1 MTPVV
6 GVDGCPGGWIA
17 VRWAET
23 VSHHLCRS
31 FADVLAMDA
40 AVIAVDMPIGFPQ
53 GSGRAAEREVR
64 QRLGERQSSVFS
76 VPSRA
81 AVMCAD
87 YREACA
93 ANLASS
99 DPPKKVSKQIFH
111 IFPKMREI
119 DALITP
125 ELQARIVEVH
135 PELAFWAMNGER
147 SLPLPSACARPRA
160 SQGAPRGGRISSRQ
174 PAVPHL
180 SPCRCGCRRSSRC
193 LRLRVE
199 CEARSW
205 RPFCLLPR
213 RSAAGCKGLAHGDHG
228 VRKRRHIQGS
238 AENDRPDR
246 HPPQRPAGQARRRGN
261 HPCRLPGG

>member
-1 MTPVV
+1 MTPVI

-23 VSHHLCRS
+23 VSHHLCSS
-31 FADVLAMDA
+31 FADVIAMDA

-125 ELQARIVEVH
+125 QLQARIIEVH
-135 PELAFWAMNGER
+135 PELAFWAMNGQR
-147 SLPLPSACARPRA
+147 SLPLPKKVKGSPHVPGLALRKAILAAAGFPLNSLATHAYRRADVGADDLIDACACA
-160 SQGAPRGGRISSRQ
+160 WS
-174 PAVPHL
+174 
-180 SPCRCGCRRSSRC
+180 
-193 LRLRVE
+193 
-199 CEARSW
+199 
-205 RPFCLLPR
+205 
-213 RSAAGCKGLAHGDHG
+213 
-228 VRKRRHIQGS
+228 
-238 AENDRPDR
+238 
-246 HPPQRPAGQARRRGN
+246 ARRILEGRAVSFPADPPLDARGL
-261 HPCRLPGG
+261 RMAITA

>member
-17 VRWAET
+17 VRWGET

-31 FADVLAMDA
+31 FAEVLAMDA

-53 GSGRAAEREVR
+53 GSGRVAEREVR

-87 YREACA
+87 YRESCA

-125 ELQARIVEVH
+125 ELQSRIVEVH
-135 PELAFWAMNGER
+135 PELAFWAMNGEAP
-147 SLPLPSACARPRA
+147 LPLPKKVKSAPHAPGLDLRRDLLVRAGFPLGQLPPASYRRADVGADDLIDACACAWSGRRILEGRA
-160 SQGAPRGGRISSRQ
+160 VSFPADPPLDARGLRMAIS
-174 PAVPHL
+174 A
-180 SPCRCGCRRSSRC
+180 
-193 LRLRVE
+193 
-199 CEARSW
+199 
-205 RPFCLLPR
+205 
-213 RSAAGCKGLAHGDHG
+213 
-228 VRKRRHIQGS
+228 
-238 AENDRPDR
+238 
-246 HPPQRPAGQARRRGN
+246 
-261 HPCRLPGG
+261 

>member
-1 MTPVV
+1 MTIVL

-17 VRWAET
+17 VRWGDH

-31 FADVLAMDA
+31 FEEVTAIDA

-64 QRLGERQSSVFS
+64 SRLGDRQSSVFS

-93 ANLASS
+93 ANLAAS

-119 DALITP
+119 DRLITP
-125 ELQARIVEVH
+125 ALQSRIVEVH
-135 PELAFWAMNGER
+135 PELAFWAMNGEAP
-147 SLPLPSACARPRA
+147 LPLPKKVKGRVHDNGLALRASLLAAAGFPLQALPPASYRRADVGADDLIDACACA
-160 SQGAPRGGRISSRQ
+160 WS
-174 PAVPHL
+174 
-180 SPCRCGCRRSSRC
+180 
-193 LRLRVE
+193 
-199 CEARSW
+199 
-205 RPFCLLPR
+205 
-213 RSAAGCKGLAHGDHG
+213 
-228 VRKRRHIQGS
+228 
-238 AENDRPDR
+238 
-246 HPPQRPAGQARRRGN
+246 ARRIAEGRAI
-261 HPCRLPGG
+261 RLPADPPRDARGLRMAITA

>member
-17 VRWAET
+17 VRWAEIVT
-23 VSHHLCRS
+23 HHLCRS
-31 FADVLAMDA
+31 FAEVLAMDA
-40 AVIAVDMPIGFPQ
+40 TVIAVDMPIGFPQ

-64 QRLGERQSSVFS
+64 SRLGERQSSVFS

-81 AVMCAD
+81 AVMCLD

-93 ANLASS
+93 ANLAAS

-125 ELQARIVEVH
+125 ELQSRVVEVH

-147 SLPLPSACARPRA
+147 PLALPKKVKGQPNAPGLELRKALLAKAGFPLAELPAPSYRRAAVGADDLIDACACA
-160 SQGAPRGGRISSRQ
+160 WS
-174 PAVPHL
+174 
-180 SPCRCGCRRSSRC
+180 
-193 LRLRVE
+193 
-199 CEARSW
+199 
-205 RPFCLLPR
+205 
-213 RSAAGCKGLAHGDHG
+213 
-228 VRKRRHIQGS
+228 
-238 AENDRPDR
+238 
-246 HPPQRPAGQARRRGN
+246 ARRIATGTSCRFPADPPLDGRGLRMEIN
-261 HPCRLPGG
+261 A

>member
-6 GVDGCPGGWIA
+6 GVDGCRGGWIA

-31 FADVLAMDA
+31 FAEVLAMDA

-81 AVMCAD
+81 AVMCTD
-87 YREACA
+87 YRQSCA
-93 ANLASS
+93 ANLANS

-125 ELQARIVEVH
+125 TLQTRTVEVH
-135 PELAFWAMNGER
+135 PELAFWVMNGEAP
-147 SLPLPSACARPRA
+147 LPLPKKVKGSPHPPGLELRQALLAAAGFPLATLQPATYRRTDVGADDLLDACACA
-160 SQGAPRGGRISSRQ
+160 WS
-174 PAVPHL
+174 
-180 SPCRCGCRRSSRC
+180 
-193 LRLRVE
+193 
-199 CEARSW
+199 
-205 RPFCLLPR
+205 
-213 RSAAGCKGLAHGDHG
+213 
-228 VRKRRHIQGS
+228 
-238 AENDRPDR
+238 
-246 HPPQRPAGQARRRGN
+246 ARRIHEGRAVRFPADPPLDARGL
-261 HPCRLPGG
+261 RMAITA

>member
-1 MTPVV
+1 MTPVI

-31 FADVLAMDA
+31 FAEVLAMDA

-64 QRLGERQSSVFS
+64 ARLGERQSSVFS
-76 VPSRA
+76 VPARA

-93 ANLASS
+93 ANLAAS

-119 DALITP
+119 DALMTP
-125 ELQARIVEVH
+125 ELQARVIEVH
-135 PELAFWAMNGER
+135 PELAFWAMNGEA
-147 SLPLPSACARPRA
+147 SLPLPKKVKGQPHAPGLELRKALLAEAGFPLEALPPAAYRRADVGADDLIDGCACAW
-160 SQGAPRGGRISSRQ
+160 S
-174 PAVPHL
+174 
-180 SPCRCGCRRSSRC
+180 
-193 LRLRVE
+193 
-199 CEARSW
+199 
-205 RPFCLLPR
+205 
-213 RSAAGCKGLAHGDHG
+213 
-228 VRKRRHIQGS
+228 
-238 AENDRPDR
+238 
-246 HPPQRPAGQARRRGN
+246 ARRILEGRAVCFPADPPLDERGL
-261 HPCRLPGG
+261 RMAIAA